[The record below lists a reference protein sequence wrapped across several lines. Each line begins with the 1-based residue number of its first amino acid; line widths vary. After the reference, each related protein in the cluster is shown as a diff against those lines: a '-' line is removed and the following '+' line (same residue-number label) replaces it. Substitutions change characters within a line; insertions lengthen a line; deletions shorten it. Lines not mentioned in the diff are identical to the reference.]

1 VNATRLTTPKEKV
14 QQFQDKLC
22 HAAKENSKR
31 KLHALYDKI
40 HRTDILQEAWSRV
53 RANKGASGVDGE
65 TLADIEKLGIDSF
78 LQECQEQLKQ
88 GSYNPQPVRRQYIPK
103 KDGKLRPLGIPTVR
117 DRVIQ
122 MATKLIMEPIFEADF
137 QEVSFG
143 FRPKRSAKQALERI
157 RKACNRKGNWVVDV
171 DIQGYFDNIN
181 QDKLMKLVA
190 MRINDRRVL
199 KLIRKWLQ
207 AGVMEEGIVRRSD
220 LGTPQGG
227 VISPLLANI
236 YLNYF
241 DVLWE
246 RHGKGIGE
254 LTRYADDLVVICK
267 TKKDADHAYKLVRTI
282 MERLELTL
290 HPTKT
295 RIVGLWTGDEGFD
308 FLGMHHRKTKA
319 ETSTS
324 KVYFATQQ
332 WLAKRAEERIREVV
346 KGRLEPPKMRSVSIS
361 EHITWLNPKIV
372 GWRNYYYTNYS
383 QRKLAKLD
391 WYILQRLTR
400 WYAKKRQRPRW
411 MGSIREVKLLAKQ
424 NGLRTLL

>member
-31 KLHALYDKI
+31 KFHALYDKI

-324 KVYFATQQ
+324 KVYFTTQQ

-346 KGRLEPPKMRSVSIS
+346 KGRLEPPKMRSVSIY

>member
-1 VNATRLTTPKEKV
+1 VNAIRLTTPKEKV
-14 QQFQDKLC
+14 QQLQEKLC

-31 KLHALYDKI
+31 KSHALYDKI
-40 HRTDILQEAWSRV
+40 YRTDTLQEAWRRV

-65 TLADIEKLGIDSF
+65 TLADIEKLGVESF
-78 LQECQEQLKQ
+78 LQECQERLKQ
-88 GSYNPQPVRRQYIPK
+88 GDYNPQPVRRQYIPK

-122 MATKLIMEPIFEADF
+122 MATKLIVEPIFEADF
-137 QEVSFG
+137 QESSFG

-181 QDKLMKLVA
+181 QDKLMKLVE
-190 MRINDRRVL
+190 MRINDRRIL

-207 AGVMEEGIVRRSD
+207 AGVMEEGTVRRSD

-241 DVLWE
+241 DVIWE
-246 RHGKGIGE
+246 KHGKEVGE
-254 LTRYADDLVVICK
+254 LTRYADDFVVICK
-267 TKKDADHAYKLVRTI
+267 TKKDADHAFKLIRTI

-295 RIVGLWTGDEGFD
+295 RIVGLWTGEDGFD

-319 ETSTS
+319 ETSAG
-324 KVYFATQQ
+324 KVYYTTQQ
-332 WLAKRAEERIREVV
+332 WLAKKAEERIREVV
-346 KGRLEPPKMRSVSIS
+346 KDRLAPPKMRSMPFAD
-361 EHITWLNPKIV
+361 HITWLNPKIT
-372 GWRNYYYTNYS
+372 GWRNYYYTTYS

-400 WYAKKRQRPRW
+400 WYAKKRQRRRW
-411 MGSIREVKLLAKQ
+411 MSSLREASLIAKQ